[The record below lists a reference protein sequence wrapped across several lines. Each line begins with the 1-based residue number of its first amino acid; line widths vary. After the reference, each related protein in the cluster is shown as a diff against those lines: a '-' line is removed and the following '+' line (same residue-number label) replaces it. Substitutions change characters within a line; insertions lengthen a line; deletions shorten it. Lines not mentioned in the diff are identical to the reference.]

1 LTGIVEL
8 GFNYFKCKFDQIIFI
23 RHGSKTVM
31 RKFIEPF
38 DKRNRST
45 NPENGTRRIEKETDG
60 INHLQIFYN
69 GSWRH
74 DQKCKL
80 KTNKECT
87 IGV

>member
-1 LTGIVEL
+1 V
-8 GFNYFKCKFDQIIFI
+8 K
-23 RHGSKTVM
+23 
-31 RKFIEPF
+31 KFIEPF

-45 NPENGTRRIEKETDG
+45 NPENGTRRIQKETDG
-60 INHLQIFYN
+60 VTHLQIFYN

-87 IGV
+87 IER

>member
-1 LTGIVEL
+1 M
-8 GFNYFKCKFDQIIFI
+8 K
-23 RHGSKTVM
+23 
-31 RKFIEPF
+31 KFIEPF

-45 NPENGTRRIEKETDG
+45 NPENGTRRIQKETDG
-60 INHLQIFYN
+60 ATHLQIFYN

-87 IGV
+87 IHS